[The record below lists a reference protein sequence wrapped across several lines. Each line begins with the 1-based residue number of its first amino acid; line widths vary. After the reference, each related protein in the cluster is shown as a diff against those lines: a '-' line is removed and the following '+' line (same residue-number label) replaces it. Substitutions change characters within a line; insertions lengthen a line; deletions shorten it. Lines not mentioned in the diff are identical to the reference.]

1 MFPSAVVDIEDEKE
15 NPSGMVYI
23 LKTKRVAQ
31 IVKENRLR
39 EEAGAGADCEVEILQ
54 EEERERERFP
64 NKFKSTFHSGDLERE
79 MASVDTSTVVTVLHN
94 IPLTLE
100 MTERRLGSRSLHTQ
114 CPHCSFFILTKTE
127 PELGLFA
134 WLSSCLLCSLG
145 CCPCALLPCYL
156 HPFHDVTHYCPQCY
170 QYLGTYTRLCC

>member
-1 MFPSAVVDIEDEKE
+1 MIFNVVVDIEDEKE
-15 NPSGMVYI
+15 SASGLVYI
-23 LKTKRVAQ
+23 LQTKRLAR
-31 IVKENRLR
+31 IVKENRRR
-39 EEAGAGADCEVEILQ
+39 EEGGIGEDGEVETLQ
-54 EEERERERFP
+54 KEEKERFS
-64 NKFKSTFHSGDLERE
+64 NNLKSTFHTGDLDRE

-145 CCPCALLPCYL
+145 CCPCSLLPCYL
-156 HPFHDVTHYCPQCY
+156 HPFHDVAHYCPQCY
-170 QYLGTYTRLCC
+170 QYLGTYRRLCC